1 MPLKPGLLCILFLF
15 TFHAN
20 GIKDINSQETVAN
33 LKRTHSGHLIEILRT
48 TKPSSNIRSIFE
60 LERHRTKRSAFFHTG
75 VKVCPQETIKEII
88 ASHQA
93 YYKLRVCQEAVWEAF
108 RVFLDRIPD
117 TAEYQR
123 WVTTCQQ
130 QSLCIADLAR
140 NFSSSQEHLD
150 MVQRRVHLR
159 DEKLAERVV
168 KPEPVTEKVPETT
181 TGSKETF
188 TSTLEVSRPD
198 DTVPNEIVNDTKVP
212 DKDLE
217 LANTVPEQLVDQVVE
232 FSVTLVDQG
241 YSELLSDS
249 DSPQYQDLT
258 QTLYDQMLHVLNKL
272 PGFKEIRVLGFRENK
287 DNAGSEGVSV
297 RYAAVFEIISSD
309 YSNIGDEIMDPMRY
323 DEKTIV
329 SVSNLRE
336 LIAKALHEEK
346 SLLLDLDSINLEPDI
361 MIQSASTATPE
372 SELEPDSHNELTL
385 STENPALEVDKPRL
399 DLPVDPSEK
408 DNALETLL
416 GATTE
421 NQLKEKESK
430 EEATGQSTTDSIAL
444 TEPTHSVMP
453 TVMQVTIDQV
463 TGESELVDTN
473 QIEPDITWVTDT
485 ADTVTPSTDSGSV
498 GLHKNVAPSGSVPG
512 VDGKDTVPETSTQI
526 MLLTI
531 SVNPPS
537 PEEVTV
543 HSTVEETDSLP
554 ETSTQIMLPT
564 TSANPPSPEEV
575 TVHSTVEETDSLP
588 ETSTQ
593 IMLPTTNANPP
604 FPEEVTVH
612 STVEETDSLP
622 ETSTQIMLLTTGV
635 NPPSPEE
642 VTVHST
648 VAETDSL
655 PETSTQIMLPTT
667 NANPPFPEEVT
678 VHSTVEETDSLPET
692 STQIM
697 LPTTSANPPSQEGVT
712 IHSTVEET
720 DSLPETSTQIMLPT
734 TNANP
739 PSPEEV
745 TVHSTVEET
754 DSLPET
760 STQIM
765 LPTTSANPP
774 SQEGV
779 TIHSTVEETDS
790 LPVTTLSAI
799 TQQPP
804 TELIISF
811 KPDDE
816 GYNVIPEGG
825 DSHSDSEGG
834 EAKGEVTVLLEP
846 TAIVP
851 VTTSAEDI
859 SVADV
864 TMAEKTELSG
874 DTQDQVDVLQDESD
888 VLPSED
894 TPIMPPTYELQTD
907 PDTSVPLTTTA
918 PTKPP
923 TVSSEPDTIL
933 TPDLGPFEA
942 AVTDTPLTSYGPSLE
957 AAPNDVGTMKPSVT
971 EPSITDFYTET
982 TRAVPLTV
990 LIETSVEE
998 MTESSVREAVT
1009 SVAPFTTHYG
1019 SPSPKPTAP
1028 EEQEPAT
1035 HTIAPTVKDKDI
1047 DFETGVQDITAELD
1061 RIDVVDTENI
1071 NELEYSSGYPFVTD
1085 EHPFE
1090 TTASPPLKYLT
1101 TPSMTTASK
1110 GKELVVFFSLRVTN
1124 VMFSDDLFNK
1134 SSPEYRSLE
1143 NTFLELTQFT
1153 HQKDWPNHGPS
1164 SKSEAGR
1171 QRTLASIPLLPYLQ
1185 SNLTG
1190 FKQLEILNFR
1200 NGSVIVNSKMKF
1212 AKSVPY
1218 NVTQAVHC
1226 VLEDFCNAA
1235 AKRLD
1240 IEIDSRSLDV
1250 EPADQAD
1257 PCKFLACNEFARCM
1271 VNRWT
1276 KEAECVCEPGYI
1288 SVDGLPC
1295 QSICSLQPDF
1305 CLNGGQCEII
1315 PGHGAACRY
1324 PGTYIPQDL
1333 TS

>member
-1 MPLKPGLLCILFLF
+1 
-15 TFHAN
+15 
-20 GIKDINSQETVAN
+20 
-33 LKRTHSGHLIEILRT
+33 
-48 TKPSSNIRSIFE
+48 KPSSNIRSIFE

-140 NFSSSQEHLD
+140 NFSNSQEHLD

-272 PGFKEIRVLGFRENK
+272 PGFKEIRVLGFR
-287 DNAGSEGVSV
+287 SEGVSV

-346 SLLLDLDSINLEPDI
+346 SLLLDLDSINLEPGKRWPKSFPLTL
-361 MIQSASTATPE
+361 Q
-372 SELEPDSHNELTL
+372 EPDSHNELTL

-430 EEATGQSTTDSIAL
+430 EEATGQSTTVSIAL

-564 TSANPPSPEEV
+564 TSANPPSQEGV
-575 TVHSTVEETDSLP
+575 TVHSTVEETD
-588 ETSTQ
+588 T
-593 IMLPTTNANPP
+593 
-604 FPEEVTVH
+604 
-612 STVEETDSLP
+612 LP

-697 LPTTSANPPSQEGVT
+697 LPTT
-712 IHSTVEET
+712 
-720 DSLPETSTQIMLPT
+720 
-734 TNANP
+734 NANP

-774 SQEGV
+774 SQEGVTVHSTVEETDSLPETSTQIMLLTTGVNPPSPEGV

-825 DSHSDSEGG
+825 D
-834 EAKGEVTVLLEP
+834 
-846 TAIVP
+846 
-851 VTTSAEDI
+851 
-859 SVADV
+859 
-864 TMAEKTELSG
+864 
-874 DTQDQVDVLQDESD
+874 TQDQVDVLQDESD
-888 VLPSED
+888 VLPSEE

-907 PDTSVPLTTTA
+907 PDTSVPLTTTT

-942 AVTDTPLTSYGPSLE
+942 AVADTPLTSYGPSSE
-957 AAPNDVGTMKPSVT
+957 AAPNDVGTVKPSVT

-1143 NTFLELTQFT
+1143 NTFLEL
-1153 HQKDWPNHGPS
+1153 
-1164 SKSEAGR
+1164 
-1171 QRTLASIPLLPYLQ
+1171 LLPYLQ

-1315 PGHGAACRY
+1315 PGHGAACR
-1324 PGTYIPQDL
+1324 
-1333 TS
+1333 